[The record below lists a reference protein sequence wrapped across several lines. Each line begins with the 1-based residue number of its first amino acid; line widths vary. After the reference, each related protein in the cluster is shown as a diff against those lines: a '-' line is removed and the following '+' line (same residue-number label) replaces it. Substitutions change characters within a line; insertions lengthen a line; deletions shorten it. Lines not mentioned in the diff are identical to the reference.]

1 MARKKSNNNGASRG
15 RGSDALST
23 SMTRMADEHPS
34 QQFGTKKVRRW
45 LPVLAITYFVMVG
58 ATVMAAALLLFD
70 FFETDGEQQPI
81 ASTQSPT
88 DSTTTVA
95 GISGQGSSAQQS
107 TSAQNDQQSNDQQ
120 SSDQQSSDQLVADQA
135 SQTGSAI
142 TSIDDKP
149 LQDNAGSDSQA
160 GTTGGGSASVTPP
173 SDSDSS
179 GDTDGAG
186 QSVATSTDTT
196 DSDAT
201 DADATT
207 VAVAEPIEKAEE
219 AAPVA
224 VAPAP
229 EPPKPQ
235 TASIELINQLEP
247 ADDAGVFDLMINGR
261 VVLSDNTG
269 KGRSGPI
276 QVTAGTDT
284 NPGRIHIVGE
294 AAGRGTD
301 IGYYDSAISCVDD
314 GGESV
319 TSCNGCTSVEVN
331 VSPDSRIS
339 CTVTNLLARA
349 PEPEQAE
356 PTAIASTVAPAA
368 TEDTAGTV
376 GTLAPGDD
384 VSPPEISV
392 ANLSKP
398 QSIEE
403 PGGEVTYTVKL
414 RNYSESNAD
423 LTLLESSTAGT
434 LDGKGNCELPQVI
447 PANGG
452 VYTCSYIV
460 DVTGGPGDV
469 ITNIISA
476 VGKNDIGTDQSTN
489 DSIVEI
495 TDVPSSIGVIKRS
508 NVAAVV
514 EPGADVVFTVVVN
527 NTSKVDTVVIEGMED
542 SVHGDING
550 KGNCRFPSSVVA
562 GDSFECKFEAYVT
575 GNAGSREIGK
585 LSVTGLD
592 DDGTAVAGSD
602 ETLVTINDV
611 RSQIEVVK
619 TPGAASMPEPG
630 GAVVYEVEVKNISTV
645 DEVTIE
651 TLEDST
657 DGDLNGVGDC
667 ELPQTIASGA
677 SYTCSYTVDFTGN
690 AGDVRNTKLTAKG
703 IDDDQVTVGSV
714 GEATVALNDVPSSI
728 EVGRIAST
736 QNLSE
741 PGGQVQF
748 DINLKNTSKVDT
760 IRVTKLEDSSF
771 GDLDGVG
778 DCETPQ
784 VIGPGAAYSCQVT
797 GSVNGVPGD
806 KQNFTTTVSVTDD
819 DDRSLVAESTNTITI
834 IDVPSSIEFAANS
847 ATATVAEPGGR
858 MKYTVSVENKSKF
871 DTVTVTSLQDSIL
884 QDLTQAEGSNCE
896 LPQNIGVGK
905 SFSCSFETDIRG
917 NAGEAKSRKIS
928 VAGVDDDGKPISGQQ
943 EVSVSLD
950 DVASNVAVAVTPSVD
965 TIAEPGGEVSFAI
978 DVRNS
983 SEVDSIT
990 VSELTDTTFGK
1001 LDGLG
1006 DCELPQTLAA
1016 GDSYKCSI
1024 AGSVRGEPGQER
1036 SNTVE
1041 VTATDDD
1048 GVVVASSAVASITF
1062 SDVASSVA
1070 VSKVS
1075 SATEV
1080 AEPGGEVE
1088 YTISVRNTSA
1098 VDTLTLNTLV
1108 DTVYGEVTEIAGT
1121 TCKLPQEIKVNG
1133 AYTCKIKGR
1142 VTGNAGD
1149 KFPSALTVEA
1159 TDDDGV
1165 ELSSKGSV
1173 SVDIADV
1180 PSSIVAVSKSDSET
1194 VSEPGGLVKFSYEV
1208 RNTSKVDSVTVN
1220 ELADSFLGDL
1230 TKVDGTECTVPQVIA
1245 PGASYSCA
1253 VTATVSG
1260 NAKEVRPNNFTVT
1273 ADDDDGAELSSS
1285 ASVNIR
1291 ILDVPSNI
1299 EVATASANTE
1309 IEEPGASVAYTYTVS
1324 NRSLV
1329 DAVTITTLTD
1339 SVFESL
1345 DGVGDCEL
1353 PQTLAPGDD
1362 YSCKIQKDIAGLPGE
1377 QFTNVVTASGLDDD
1391 GEAVQSDGSETVTII
1406 DVPSAILVE
1415 KNASSESVL
1424 EPGGN
1429 ITFGFAIKNESSADE
1444 VVIDNLND
1452 SVYGDV
1458 TAVPGSSCELPQ
1470 TIAAGQSYQCEIT
1483 AMVRGAAGYIENSVA
1498 TATGRDDDG
1507 NRVAHSDGAVVSI
1520 DDVESGIELR
1530 VIADKPEVT
1539 EPGDVVLYTFEMSN
1553 VSAVDPITVTALE
1566 DSVYG
1571 DLTAVPGTTCL
1582 MPLTIAPGGRYGCA
1596 IQGQVSGEVGAVLS
1610 NEVTVNG
1617 RDNDGK
1623 DLSAVGL
1630 GRVEVVGV
1638 ATGIRVDQQVDKDEI
1653 SAPGDDVTFTF
1664 NLTNRSPKN
1673 TASVSELS
1681 DSIFGDLN
1689 GLGSCSFPQSIEP
1702 NGSFSCSVAIEIT
1715 GRSGET
1721 RTNTVRAVGTD
1732 DSGNEVIATDVEKI
1746 TIR

>member
-23 SMTRMADEHPS
+23 SMTRMAEEHPS

-70 FFETDGEQQPI
+70 FFETDSEKPSI

-88 DSTTTVA
+88 DSNTAV
-95 GISGQGSSAQQS
+95 GIVGKNDNSQQGSDQS
-107 TSAQNDQQSNDQQ
+107 
-120 SSDQQSSDQLVADQA
+120 V
-135 SQTGSAI
+135 QTDSAI
-142 TSIDDKP
+142 TSIDNEP
-149 LQDNAGSDSQA
+149 LQNDSQTTGSASSTTDAGSGGSQMPAADGSGGSDGSGQSIAGTDADSTNATDGAGSDSE
-160 GTTGGGSASVTPP
+160 
-173 SDSDSS
+173 D
-179 GDTDGAG
+179 
-186 QSVATSTDTT
+186 
-196 DSDAT
+196 
-201 DADATT
+201 TT
-207 VAVAEPIEKAEE
+207 VAVAEPVVTPVVP
-219 AAPVA
+219 APVA
-224 VAPAP
+224 PPPAP

-235 TASIELINQLEP
+235 TASIEMINKLEP
-247 ADDAGVFDLMINGR
+247 ADDKGVFDLMINGR
-261 VVLSDNTG
+261 VVLSDNSG

-276 QVTAGTDT
+276 SVQAGTDKA
-284 NPGRIHIVGE
+284 PGRIHIVGE

-301 IGYYDSAISCVDD
+301 IGYYDSAISCISEDD
-314 GGESV
+314 EVV
-319 TSCNGCTSVEVN
+319 TSCNGCTSVEVPVN
-331 VSPDSRIS
+331 PDSRIS
-339 CTVTNLLARA
+339 CTVTNLMARA
-349 PEPEQAE
+349 PEQEQTE
-356 PTAIASTVAPAA
+356 PTAVASTEVPAGA
-368 TEDTAGTV
+368 GDTAGTI
-376 GTLAPGDD
+376 GTLAPGED
-384 VSPPEISV
+384 VAPPEISV

-403 PGGEVTYTVKL
+403 PGGEITYTVKL

-434 LDGKGNCELPQVI
+434 LDGKGNCELPQEI

-452 VYTCSYIV
+452 VYTCSYVV

-476 VGKNDIGTDQSTN
+476 VGKNDIGADQSTN

-508 NVAAVV
+508 SVAAVV

-527 NTSKVDTVVIEGMED
+527 NTSKVDTVVLEGMED

-619 TPGAASMPEPG
+619 TPNASSLPEPG
-630 GAVVYEVEVKNISTV
+630 GAIDYEVELKNISTV
-645 DEVTIE
+645 DEVTIDS
-651 TLEDST
+651 LEDST

-667 ELPQTIASGA
+667 KLPQTIASGA
-677 SYTCSYTVDFTGN
+677 SYKCNYTVEFIGN
-690 AGDVRNTKLTAKG
+690 AGEVRSTKLTAKG
-703 IDDDQVTVGSV
+703 LDDDQVTVGSV

-728 EVGRIAST
+728 EVTRVAST

-741 PGGQVQF
+741 PGGQVEF

-760 IRVTKLEDSSF
+760 IRITKLEDSSF

-784 VIGPGAAYSCQVT
+784 LIAPGAAYSCQVS

-806 KQNFTTTVSVTDD
+806 KQDFTTTVSVTDD
-819 DDRSLVAESTNTITI
+819 DDRSLVAESTNTVTI
-834 IDVPSSIEFAANS
+834 IDVPSRIEFAANS
-847 ATATVAEPGGR
+847 ASESVAEPGGK
-858 MKYTVSVENKSKF
+858 MKYTVSVENKSQF
-871 DTVTVTSLQDSIL
+871 DTVTLTSLQDSIL
-884 QDLTQAEGSNCE
+884 SDLTEADGSNCK
-896 LPQNIGVGK
+896 LPQEIGVGK

-943 EVSVSLD
+943 DVSVALD
-950 DVASNVAVAVTPSVD
+950 DVVSNVVVAVTPSVD

-978 DVRNS
+978 DVKNS

-990 VSELTDTTFGK
+990 VTELVDSTFGK

-1006 DCELPQTLAA
+1006 GCELPQTLAA
-1016 GDSYKCSI
+1016 GDSYQCSI

-1036 SNTVE
+1036 SNTIE

-1048 GVVVASSAVASITF
+1048 GVVVSNSAVAKVSF
-1062 SDVASSVA
+1062 SDV
-1070 VSKVS
+1070 VS
-1075 SATEV
+1075 SMSVTKQSSTESV
-1080 AEPGGEVE
+1080 PEPGGEVE
-1088 YTISVRNTSA
+1088 YTIAVRNTSS
-1098 VDTLTLNTLV
+1098 VDTLTLNSLE
-1108 DTVYGEVTEIAGT
+1108 DTVYGEVTKATDT
-1121 TCKLPQEIKVNG
+1121 TCKLPQEIKVDG
-1133 AYTCKIKGR
+1133 VYTCKIKGR

-1149 KFPSALTVEA
+1149 KFPSALTA
-1159 TDDDGV
+1159 AAADDDGV
-1165 ELSSKGSV
+1165 DLSAKGSV

-1180 PSSIVAVSKSDSET
+1180 PSSIETLSKADSDT
-1194 VSEPGGLVKFSYEV
+1194 VSEPGGLVKFNYEI
-1208 RNTSKVDSVTVN
+1208 RNTSKVDSITVN
-1220 ELADSFLGDL
+1220 TMEDSFLGDV
-1230 TKVDGTECTVPQVIA
+1230 TKIDDSECSVPQVVA
-1245 PGASYSCA
+1245 PGSSYSCA

-1260 NAKEVRPNNFTVT
+1260 NAKEVRPNNFTV
-1273 ADDDDGAELSSS
+1273 AAADDDGAELSSTS
-1285 ASVNIR
+1285 TVNIR

-1299 EVATASANTE
+1299 EVSTTSANTE

-1329 DAVTITTLTD
+1329 DAVTVTTLTD
-1339 SVFESL
+1339 SVFDSL

-1362 YSCKIQKDIAGLPGE
+1362 YSCSIQKDIAGLPGE
-1377 QFTNVVTASGLDDD
+1377 QFTNVVTAAGLDDD
-1391 GEAVQSDGSETVTII
+1391 GESVQNDGSETVTII
-1406 DVPSAILVE
+1406 DVPSAILVQ
-1415 KNASSESVL
+1415 KDASSESVL

-1470 TIAAGQSYQCEIT
+1470 TIAAGQSYKCEIT
-1483 AMVRGAAGYIENSVA
+1483 AMVRGAAGYVENSVA

-1539 EPGDVVLYTFEMSN
+1539 EPGNVVLYTFEMSN
-1553 VSAVDPITVTALE
+1553 VSAVDPITVTELI

-1610 NEVTVNG
+1610 NEVTVAG
-1617 RDNDGK
+1617 RDNDGNE
-1623 DLSAVGL
+1623 LSAL
-1630 GRVEVVGV
+1630 ATGRVEIVGV
-1638 ATGIRVDQQVDKDEI
+1638 ATGIRVDQQVDKGEI

-1681 DSIFGDLN
+1681 DSIFGNLN
-1689 GLGSCSFPQSIEP
+1689 GLGDCSFPQSIEP

-1732 DSGNEVIATDVEKI
+1732 DSGNEIIATDVEKI